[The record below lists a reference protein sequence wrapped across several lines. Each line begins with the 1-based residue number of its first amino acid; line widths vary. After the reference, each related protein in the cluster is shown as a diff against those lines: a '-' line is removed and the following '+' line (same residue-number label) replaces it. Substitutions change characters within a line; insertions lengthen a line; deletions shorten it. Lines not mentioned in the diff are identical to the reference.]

1 MLLTVL
7 AGVLPAVA
15 DRSTC
20 SVGTVE
26 VACPSDPVGPD
37 GRAVSDQFA
46 FAHRPLGTDGS
57 VTARLASMSGVITY
71 PPPDHDRITEGLVP
85 WAKAGLMVKDGLT
98 PGSSYAAL
106 MFTGS
111 HGVRMQY
118 DYEHDTAGSVA
129 GASWLRLTRS
139 GDTITGYESADGL
152 SWTPVGTAVL
162 EGLPATVQV
171 GFFTAS
177 PGDLTLSGEGGA
189 QVRFTQATAS
199 FDQITVTG
207 AAEVDWTGS
216 TIGEMGTTDWER
228 LHRAPGLTLE
238 NGVVTVTGSGDVGP
252 VGTIGGASLE
262 RALLGLPVLILV
274 VIVVA
279 ARFRPGTGLLAFAG
293 RFRGGRVVA
302 VGGAGFFAGLLAAG
316 LALPAGVLATR
327 IAGGTV
333 LPVDALI
340 WVRVILGVG
349 LLTGAIAVLAHAL
362 RSWLITAAV
371 TVVPYVLALVLPA
384 EVGDWL
390 LRVTPAAGFA
400 VLQTAEEFPQV
411 LADYSPSAGYFPL
424 PGWAGLVVTC
434 AFAALA
440 TALRP
445 SPGTVRRPAGRAAE
459 QRHDPVQTGQSVG
472 GDGGTEGR
480 AGSEA

>member
-1 MLLTVL
+1 MQRKQLFALLGAVLLTVL

-20 SVGTVE
+20 SEGTVE
-26 VACPSDPVGPD
+26 VACPSDPVGPG

-71 PPPDHDRITEGLVP
+71 PPPDHNRIIEGLVP

-106 MFTGS
+106 MFTGG
-111 HGVRMQY
+111 HGVRMQH

-162 EGLPATVQV
+162 DGLPATVQV
-171 GFFTAS
+171 GLFAAS
-177 PGDLTLSGEGGA
+177 PGDLTLGGEGGA

-199 FDQITVTG
+199 FDQVTVTG
-207 AAEVDWTGS
+207 AAEVDWTGG

-228 LHRAPGLTLE
+228 LHRAPGLTVE
-238 NGVVTVTGSGDVGP
+238 NGLLTVTGSGDIGP
-252 VGTIGGASLE
+252 VGTIGGISLE
-262 RALLGLPVLILV
+262 SALLGLPVLILV

-279 ARFRPGTGLLAFAG
+279 ARFR
-293 RFRGGRVVA
+293 GGRVV
-302 VGGAGFFAGLLAAG
+302 VGSAGFLAGLLAAG

-333 LPVDALI
+333 LPVDAFT
-340 WVRVILGVG
+340 WVRVVLGVAVLVG
-349 LLTGAIAVLAHAL
+349 LFAVLAHAL
-362 RSWLITAAV
+362 RSWLITAVV
-371 TVVPYVLALVLPA
+371 TAVPYVLAFVLPA
-384 EVGDWL
+384 DVGDWL

-445 SPGTVRRPAGRAAE
+445 SPGTVRWWRSWCPDRPEAPGRPDSAAGRGRPSAG
-459 QRHDPVQTGQSVG
+459 TG
-472 GDGGTEGR
+472 
-480 AGSEA
+480 